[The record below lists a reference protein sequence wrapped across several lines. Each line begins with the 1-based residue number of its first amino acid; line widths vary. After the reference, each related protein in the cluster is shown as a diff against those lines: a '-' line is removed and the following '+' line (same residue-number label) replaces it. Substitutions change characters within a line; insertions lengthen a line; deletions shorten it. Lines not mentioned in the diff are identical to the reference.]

1 MGISSLSA
9 ACASVRTIHAASVSG
24 ASTVSSCSEG
34 YEVHNFG
41 TDSTEIVDYPNYAHL
56 VCQDI
61 TENNA
66 DLGILICGTG
76 IGMSI
81 AANKHKGIRAGV
93 CGDTESAK
101 LTRMHNNSNVLCIG
115 ARITGEVLAL
125 ETLDAWIYSEFQGNR
140 HQNRIDKISKYEE
153 ERF

>member
-1 MGISSLSA
+1 MMLLEVYMKKIAIGSD
-9 ACASVRTIHAASVSG
+9 HAG
-24 ASTVSSCSEG
+24 LNYKNKIIELLNNEG

-66 DLGILICGTG
+66 DLGILVCGTG

-101 LTRMHNNSNVLCIG
+101 LTRMHNNSNVLCLGERIIG
-115 ARITGEVLAL
+115 SELCLAIVKAFL
-125 ETLDAWIYSEFQGNR
+125 SAEYVGKH
-140 HQNRIDKISKYEE
+140 HQKRIDMLEKFWK
-153 ERF
+153 